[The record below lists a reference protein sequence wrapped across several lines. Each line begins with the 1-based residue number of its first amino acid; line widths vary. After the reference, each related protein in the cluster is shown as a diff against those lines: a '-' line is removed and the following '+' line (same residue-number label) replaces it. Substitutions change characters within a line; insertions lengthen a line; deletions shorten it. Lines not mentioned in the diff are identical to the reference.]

1 MKPIYYIG
9 FACIALLFY
18 LQTVEGFYET
28 LPSKDGVI
36 VSFIYNLTK
45 LQLLLSIGTIVLL
58 LFVVYKFVILK

>member
-1 MKPIYYIG
+1 MKSIYYIG
-9 FACIALLFY
+9 FVCIALLFY